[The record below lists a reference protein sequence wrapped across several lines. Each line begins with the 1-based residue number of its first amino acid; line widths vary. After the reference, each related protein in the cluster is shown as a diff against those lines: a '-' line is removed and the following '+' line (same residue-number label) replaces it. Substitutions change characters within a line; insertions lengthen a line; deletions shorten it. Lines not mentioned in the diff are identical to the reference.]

1 MVKKNKN
8 SSVVVEMVIDPD
20 IEGMERLE
28 RKPNLNITVIT
39 AKEHALKIVK
49 QCHDVT
55 SALRNGGKVV
65 RTLMH
70 GELKFPDDEQD
81 DMKGDPIWVELLNG
95 SQKLQTRVKGSHS
108 ATFNEVFRI
117 YIEPEDLEKG
127 VVQARIYTTRTF
139 GGKQLLGKCK
149 FEIREL
155 VPNTVMPLSLTP
167 DENHHGMLLLQVKL
181 TLKKEHVV
189 PKKVGPYRKP
199 ILKELPALTIR
210 ERHNTMNARA
220 EQRLVDLKAVLC
232 IETNVY
238 QDYPAVYDGLDALG
252 RVKLINLV
260 DMGDR
265 MADDIFA
272 CLKGYGML
280 KIAMERPMDMLSLER
295 AQHDAYRKKLG
306 YVCAG
311 RYETLERAQ
320 QFVGDAAPNT
330 ILVIAGKPGTGKSNI
345 MACLHKMFAEG
356 HRVLPNPHTKTL
368 QLDVIA
374 ENAKAPPRGHS
385 WARPE
390 VVSIFMGASNGNTTP
405 RYLLYLLMSQ
415 LAEILRVSRL
425 KIEASTHKE
434 KVVPAD
440 PSKMFPVP
448 HEYNTLRLQFIT
460 LCQNID
466 KFVPHKR
473 VLILIDQIDA
483 IEGMRF
489 DWLPVDMPKSFRL
502 IMSCSKG
509 NMIKKM
515 ALSTKSLKLDLLQL
529 QPLGMR
535 ARKEMVH
542 HLLRQRER
550 SINMEQMDALV
561 LHEGANMPDY
571 LHLAVEILAGFQS
584 EMRFAM
590 PVIKELEETSDKVTI
605 QVLQRMEDYCGR
617 NLVKRCLGLI
627 LISMYGLN
635 EYELRMIL
643 ACDALSDEVSHRMKE
658 QDEGTPAAYPYT
670 KREERYK
677 ALSGKHALLPMSLW
691 SPLSCMLKPSMTP
704 SHSCQASKYEFLLKT
719 FARTVASRYGLED
732 EEARVP
738 LHKKI
743 GSYYRARADPEL
755 KYSWRSTDYRAA
767 QSLIYHKIGAH
778 DWDSLTTFLTDLGFL
793 EFCVSMGQIHG
804 LCTDLKHTISALD
817 SVGSRE
823 GADMQKMQDLMQLSF
838 FMNAHSQLLLDHP
851 SILVQ
856 VMANEPP
863 ASPVA
868 QIALH
873 RIQGGWEGRNWF
885 KRLQKDVVVT
895 ANTRTMRGHKG
906 WIRALA
912 VTLDAKYLVS
922 GADDKTARFWS
933 ADSGALVHLLTGH
946 REALTAVDV
955 SSNGLYLITSS
966 MDASVK
972 LWDIRSGIE
981 LANLYVGSA
990 ATSCKFS
997 HDASLI
1003 LAGTLDSTIHLF
1015 DMRTFQEL
1023 YVMRS
1028 HRLGIRAI
1036 VFSKDSTRIMSGGS
1050 DGLVM
1055 MWNLVE
1061 AYEEK
1066 SGKFIN
1072 APNSTFQGHTQG
1084 VRALTWNP
1092 RNANQVVSGGDDNK
1106 IIVWNLAEEN
1116 ITRKLIGHSAPV
1128 LSLCFTPSGAYC
1140 ISSSHDSSLIIWDP
1154 NLDEVL
1160 FRFWG
1165 HVGPVYAVVVSV
1177 DEYMAISAGA
1187 DSTIRTWDVRGL
1199 LREDPDEPH
1208 MLSEAAR
1215 ENTLKDEKRPVVT
1228 KRQYLQ
1234 YGDIYCLAYSP
1245 AGDVL
1250 LSGSQDTSYALRSI
1264 EDGETIGEPRRGHAG
1279 PVYTCQWHPDGVSIV
1294 TGSED
1299 NLIKMW
1305 EVCCSF
1311 CACEKEKMSGSVRAG
1326 AFSACGPYAYGM

>member
-1 MVKKNKN
+1 
-8 SSVVVEMVIDPD
+8 MVIDPD
-20 IEGMERLE
+20 VEGMERLE
-28 RKPNLNITVIT
+28 RKPDSTIKVVTS
-39 AKEHALKIVK
+39 KEAALSIVK
-49 QCHDVT
+49 QCHDAEST
-55 SALRNGGKVV
+55 LRNSGNVAK
-65 RTLMH
+65 TLMH
-70 GELKFPDDEQD
+70 GELKFPDDDQD
-81 DMKGDPIWVELLNG
+81 DMRGDPIWVEMQFG
-95 SQKLQTRVKGSHS
+95 GQKVQTKVKGSHS
-108 ATFNEVFRI
+108 ANFNEVFRL
-117 YIEPEDLEKG
+117 YLEPEDLETG
-127 VVQARIYTTRTF
+127 IVYVRIYTTRTF
-139 GGKQLLGKCK
+139 GGKQLLGRCK
-149 FEIREL
+149 FEISPL

-167 DENHHGMLLLQVKL
+167 EENEHGMLVLQVKL
-181 TLKKEHVV
+181 TPRKEHVIA
-189 PKKVGPYRKP
+189 KKTGPYRKP
-199 ILKELPALTIR
+199 ILTELPTVGLKSRHLT
-210 ERHNTMNARA
+210 ENARA
-220 EQRLVDLKAVLC
+220 EQRLIDLKAVLC

-238 QDYPAVYDGLDALG
+238 QDYPALYDGIDALG
-252 RVKLINLV
+252 RVKLTDLV

-272 CLKGYGML
+272 CLKGYGLL
-280 KIAMERPMDMLSLER
+280 KMAMERPLDMLSLER
-295 AQHDAYRKKLG
+295 SQHEAYRKTLG

-311 RYETLERAQ
+311 RYETLEKAQ
-320 QFVGDAAPNT
+320 QFVSDGAPNT
-330 ILVIAGKPGTGKSNI
+330 ILVIAGKPGTGKSNV

-368 QLDVIA
+368 QLDAIA

-425 KIEASTHKE
+425 KFEASEHKQ

-440 PSKMFPVP
+440 PSQLFPIP
-448 HEYNTLRLQFIT
+448 HEYNKLRLQFIT

-466 KFVPHKR
+466 KFVPHRR

-502 IMSCSKG
+502 IISCGKG

-515 ALSTKSLKLDLLQL
+515 AMSTKSLQLDLLQL
-529 QPLGMR
+529 QPFGMR

-542 HLLRQRER
+542 HLLRRRDR

-571 LHLAVEILAGFQS
+571 LHLAVEVLAGFKR

-590 PVIKELEETSDKVTI
+590 PVIKELEQTSASVTT
-605 QVLQRMEDYCGR
+605 QVLERMEDYCGR
-617 NLVKRCLGLI
+617 NLVQRCLGLM
-627 LISMYGLN
+627 LISMYGLQ

-643 ACDALSDEVSHRMKE
+643 ACDALADEVSHRLKE
-658 QDEGTPAAYPYT
+658 QNQGTAVAYPYT
-670 KREERYK
+670 RREDREK
-677 ALSGKHALLPMSLW
+677 AIESPHALLPMSLW
-691 SPLSCMLKPSMTP
+691 SPLSYMLKPFTTP
-704 SHSCQASKYEFLLKT
+704 SHHCQAFKYQFLLKS
-719 FARTVASRYGLED
+719 FENTVAARYGLETED
-732 EEARVP
+732 TRVH

-743 GSYYRARADPEL
+743 AAYYRARADPEL
-755 KYSWRSTDYRAA
+755 KYTWRSTDYRAA

-778 DWDSLTTFLTDLGFL
+778 DWNSVTTVLTDLGFL
-793 EFCVSMGQIHG
+793 EYCVSMGQVHG
-804 LCTDLKHTISALD
+804 LCTDLKMTISALD
-817 SVGSRE
+817 SVGIKE

-838 FMNAHSQLLLDHP
+838 FMNANAQLLLDYP
-851 SILVQ
+851 SVFVQ
-856 VMANEPP
+856 TMANEPP
-863 ASPVA
+863 TSPVA
-868 QIALH
+868 QIALQ

-885 KRLQKDVVVT
+885 KRLQRDVSVS

-933 ADSGALVHLLTGH
+933 VDSGALIHLLTGH
-946 REALTAVDV
+946 REAITAVDV

-1023 YVMRS
+1023 HVMRS
-1028 HRLGIRAI
+1028 HRLGIRDI
-1036 VFSKDSTRIMSGGS
+1036 VFSKDSTQVLSGGS

-1055 MWNLVE
+1055 MWNLAE
-1061 AYEEK
+1061 AY
-1066 SGKFIN
+1066 SGKTGKNIN
-1072 APNSTFQGHTQG
+1072 APNSTLKGHTNG
-1084 VRALTWNP
+1084 VRALAWNP
-1092 RNANQVVSGGDDNK
+1092 RNANQAVSGGDDYK
-1106 IIVWNLAEEN
+1106 LIVWNLADES
-1116 ITRKLIGHSAPV
+1116 ITRTLVGHSAPV

-1140 ISSSHDSSLIIWDP
+1140 ISSSHDSSLIVWDP

-1165 HVGPVYAVVVSV
+1165 HEGPVYAVVVSV
-1177 DEYMAISAGA
+1177 DEYTAMSAGA

-1208 MLSEAAR
+1208 ILSKEASTNA
-1215 ENTLKDEKRPVVT
+1215 LKDETKPVIAR
-1228 KRQYLQ
+1228 RQHLQ

-1279 PVYTCQWHPDGVSIV
+1279 PVYTCQWHPDGVRIV

-1299 NLIKMW
+1299 TIIKMW
-1305 EVCCSF
+1305 EVCFSLCAYCWCVRPNRLCIDGTALVCF
-1311 CACEKEKMSGSVRAG
+1311 CCRT
-1326 AFSACGPYAYGM
+1326 